1 MGDIVYV
8 SGPDKNLHVDPQVLM
23 RLKRQVMKVHSLLEQ
38 ANGAYKVAR
47 AEPNPGALELPR
59 MPLQPPPLFPQPPPK
74 RLPPELDA
82 ATTKALKTCI
92 SQCETNAD
100 ALQVGYNLYTN
111 AEIKAQGL
119 WKLEGLRRAN
129 PVSMA
134 KHKRNNF
141 LSEAAVRAEMH
152 KYGLDNPQ
160 TLQKKLKA
168 LGIDIDLEDAKA
180 IYQIVL
186 LLVRSGYGGWL
197 ISEVPA
203 LITIYKASPSLGVF
217 LQAAMVYA
225 GAFLGPEAKLSLCGA
240 KAQLTYGLAGGNK
253 IYWRGKWVNPREL
266 SDVEAT
272 NYYLAYLAGGK
283 KNYRLTLISD
293 SLRMDMPSPA
303 MGPLSFSFKSA
314 VGAEL
319 AAAVLAGIAKTTTG
333 VGQASQVKFKPLTGK
348 YDGSVA
354 DTINY
359 CDHINSSDPQ
369 TGAFSIIKT
378 TYSDGTCSYQVI
390 LPGTQQWTAGKSN
403 PQDLLTNLQAN
414 AGASDDYSQLV
425 VAAMTKAGIKST
437 DPVCIYGHSQGGIVA
452 TNLTANAQVRARFN
466 IVATATAGSPTG
478 NSVIPS
484 GTQYLSMENADDVV
498 PSLDGK
504 APVSAPN
511 RTNVVTVHQ
520 GNDQHDQRVYAR
532 SAKQLPNEPGAQTFN
547 RAWNQDAG
555 KTVVSREQATFQ
567 IKRTPVAEPVYR
579 PSPHPTPSPSPQPA
593 PSPRQAA
600 PSQPQAHTPPQ
611 AAPSQPQATP
621 RQAASQPGP
630 QPKPSPSPGPSPSP
644 DPGPSPSPGP
654 QPKPSPS
661 PSPTTGPSPNKPTPH

>member
-38 ANGAYKVAR
+38 ANNAYKVAR
-47 AEPNPGALELPR
+47 TEPNPGVLELPR
-59 MPLQPPPLFPQPPPK
+59 MPLQPPPLFPQPSPK
-74 RLPPELDA
+74 RLSPELDA

-119 WKLEGLRRAN
+119 WKLEGLKRAN

-134 KHKRNNF
+134 KHRRNNF
-141 LSEAAVRAEMH
+141 LSEAAVRAELH

-180 IYQIVL
+180 IYQIVV

-225 GAFLGPEAKLSLCGA
+225 GAFLGPEAKLSLRGA

-272 NYYLAYLAGGK
+272 NYYLAHLAGGK

-293 SLRMDMPSPA
+293 GLRMDMPSPA
-303 MGPLSFSFKSA
+303 MGPLSFSFSSSL
-314 VGAEL
+314 GAEL
-319 AAAVLAGIAKTTTG
+319 AAAVFAGIAKTTAG
-333 VGQASQVKFKPLTGK
+333 VGQTSQVKFKPLTGK

-425 VAAMTKAGIKST
+425 IAAMTKAGIKST

-466 IVATATAGSPTG
+466 IVATATAGSPTRHRG
-478 NSVIPS
+478 IPS
-484 GTQYLSMENADDVV
+484 CATELSMENADDVV

-504 APVSAPN
+504 APVSATN

-567 IKRTPVAEPVYR
+567 IKRTPVAELAPR
-579 PSPHPTPSPSPQPA
+579 PSPQPAPSPSPQPA
-593 PSPRQAA
+593 PTPRQA
-600 PSQPQAHTPPQ
+600 PSQPQAHTPPR
-611 AAPSQPQATP
+611 ATPSQPTEP
-621 RQAASQPGP
+621 SRPGSQPS
-630 QPKPSPSPGPSPSP
+630 PSPSPG
-644 DPGPSPSPGP
+644 PGP

-661 PSPTTGPSPNKPTPH
+661 PSPTTGPSPNKPTPAPGGRGARTKDYEGTYI

>member
-47 AEPNPGALELPR
+47 AEPNPGVLELPR

-111 AEIKAQGL
+111 AEIKAQAS
-119 WKLEGLRRAN
+119 WKLEGLKRAN

-141 LSEAAVRAEMH
+141 LTDAAVRAELR
-152 KYGLDNPQ
+152 KYGLDNPK
-160 TLQKKLKA
+160 TLQKTLKE

-180 IYQIVL
+180 IYQIVV

-197 ISEVPA
+197 ISEAPN
-203 LITIYKASPSLGVF
+203 LIAIYKASPSLGVF

-225 GAFLGPEAKLSLCGA
+225 GAFLGPEAKLCLSGV

-253 IYWRGKWVNPREL
+253 IYWRGKWVEPRKL

-283 KNYRLTLISD
+283 KNYRLTLIGD
-293 SLRMDMPSPA
+293 GLHMDMPSPV
-303 MGPLSFSFKSA
+303 MGPLSFSFSSSL
-314 VGAEL
+314 GAEL
-319 AAAVLAGIAKTTTG
+319 AAGVLAGIAKTTAG

-359 CDHINSSDPQ
+359 CDHINSPDPQ
-369 TGAFSIIKT
+369 TGTFSIIKT

-567 IKRTPVAEPVYR
+567 IKRTPVAEPAYR

-593 PSPRQAA
+593 PTPRQA

-611 AAPSQPQATP
+611 ATPSQPTEP
-621 RQAASQPGP
+621 SRPGSQPSPSPSPGPGP
-630 QPKPSPSPGPSPSP
+630 QPKPSPSPR
-644 DPGPSPSPGP
+644 PGT
-654 QPKPSPS
+654 Q
-661 PSPTTGPSPNKPTPH
+661 PSPNKPTPH

>member
-38 ANGAYKVAR
+38 ANNAYKVAR
-47 AEPNPGALELPR
+47 TEPNPGALELPR

-92 SQCETNAD
+92 SQCKTNAD
-100 ALQVGYNLYTN
+100 ALQVGYNLYTD
-111 AEIKAQGL
+111 AEVKAQGL
-119 WKLEGLRRAN
+119 WKLEGLKRAN

-134 KHKRNNF
+134 KHWRNNF
-141 LSEAAVRAEMH
+141 LSEAAVRAELR

-180 IYQIVL
+180 IYQIVV
-186 LLVRSGYGGWL
+186 LLVHSGYGGWL

-253 IYWRGKWVNPREL
+253 IYWRGKWVDPREL

-333 VGQASQVKFKPLTGK
+333 VGQTSQVKFKPLTGK

-504 APVSAPN
+504 APVSATN

-567 IKRTPVAEPVYR
+567 IKRTPVAEPAPR

-593 PSPRQAA
+593 PTPRQAA
-600 PSQPQAHTPPQ
+600 PSQPQATP
-611 AAPSQPQATP
+611 PQATP
-621 RQAASQPGP
+621 RQPTEPSRLGSQPSPSPSPSPSPGPGPQLKPSPSQPGP
-630 QPKPSPSPGPSPSP
+630 QPKPSPN
-644 DPGPSPSPGP
+644 
-654 QPKPSPS
+654 

>member
-38 ANGAYKVAR
+38 ANNAYKVAR
-47 AEPNPGALELPR
+47 TEPNPGVLELPR

-119 WKLEGLRRAN
+119 WKLEGLKRAN

-134 KHKRNNF
+134 KHWRNNF

-180 IYQIVL
+180 IYQIVV

-225 GAFLGPEAKLSLCGA
+225 GAFLGPEAKLCLSGA

-253 IYWRGKWVNPREL
+253 IYWRGKWVDPREL

-333 VGQASQVKFKPLTGK
+333 VGQTSQVKFKPLTSK

-369 TGAFSIIKT
+369 AGAFSIIKT

-567 IKRTPVAEPVYR
+567 IKRTPVAEPAYR

-593 PSPRQAA
+593 PTPHQV

>member
-38 ANGAYKVAR
+38 ANNAYKVAR
-47 AEPNPGALELPR
+47 TEPNPGVLELPR

-74 RLPPELDA
+74 RLSSELDA

-100 ALQVGYNLYTN
+100 ALQVGYNLYTD
-111 AEIKAQGL
+111 AEIKAQAS
-119 WKLEGLRRAN
+119 WKLEGLKRAN

-134 KHKRNNF
+134 KHRRNNF
-141 LSEAAVRAEMH
+141 LSEAAVRAELH

-186 LLVRSGYGGWL
+186 LLVRSGYGDWL

-203 LITIYKASPSLGVF
+203 LITIYKASPSLGAF

-225 GAFLGPEAKLSLCGA
+225 GAFLGPEAKLCLSGV

-253 IYWRGKWVNPREL
+253 IYWRGKWVDPREL

-293 SLRMDMPSPA
+293 GLRMDMPSPA
-303 MGPLSFSFKSA
+303 MGPLSFSFSSSL
-314 VGAEL
+314 GAEL
-319 AAAVLAGIAKTTTG
+319 TAAVLAGIAKTTTG
-333 VGQASQVKFKPLTGK
+333 VGQTSQVKFKPLTSK

-390 LPGTQQWTAGKSN
+390 LPGTQQWTAGSSN

-425 VAAMTKAGIKST
+425 IAAMTKAGIKST

-532 SAKQLPNEPGAQTFN
+532 SAKQLPNEPGTQTFN

-555 KTVVSREQATFQ
+555 KTVVSRQQATFQ
-567 IKRTPVAEPVYR
+567 IKRTPVAEPA
-579 PSPHPTPSPSPQPA
+579 PSPSPQPA
-593 PSPRQAA
+593 PTPRQAASQPQAHTPPQATPTPRQAA
-600 PSQPQAHTPPQ
+600 PSQPQATPP
-611 AAPSQPQATP
+611 
-621 RQAASQPGP
+621 QAASQPGP

-644 DPGPSPSPGP
+644 
-654 QPKPSPS
+654 QLKPSPS
-661 PSPTTGPSPNKPTPH
+661 PSPGPSPQPSPGPSPNKPTPH

>member
-38 ANGAYKVAR
+38 ANNAYKVAR
-47 AEPNPGALELPR
+47 TEPNPGVLELPR

-74 RLPPELDA
+74 QLPPGLDA

-111 AEIKAQGL
+111 AEIKAQAS
-119 WKLEGLRRAN
+119 WKLEGLKRAN

-134 KHKRNNF
+134 KHRRNNF
-141 LSEAAVRAEMH
+141 LSEAAVRAKLH

-253 IYWRGKWVNPREL
+253 IYWRGKWVDPREL

-333 VGQASQVKFKPLTGK
+333 VGQTSQVKFKPLTGK

-425 VAAMTKAGIKST
+425 IAAMTKAGIKST

-567 IKRTPVAEPVYR
+567 IKRTPVAEPA
-579 PSPHPTPSPSPQPA
+579 PSPSPQPA
-593 PSPRQAA
+593 PTPRQAASQPQAHTPPQATPTPRQAA
-600 PSQPQAHTPPQ
+600 PSQPQATPP
-611 AAPSQPQATP
+611 
-621 RQAASQPGP
+621 QAASQPGP
-630 QPKPSPSPGPSPSP
+630 HPKPSPSPGPSPSP
-644 DPGPSPSPGP
+644 DPGPQPSP
-654 QPKPSPS
+654 
-661 PSPTTGPSPNKPTPH
+661 GPSPNKPTPH

>member
-119 WKLEGLRRAN
+119 WKLEGLKRAN
-129 PVSMA
+129 PISMA
-134 KHKRNNF
+134 KHRRNNF

-180 IYQIVL
+180 IYQIVV

-203 LITIYKASPSLGVF
+203 LITIYKASPSLGAF

-253 IYWRGKWVNPREL
+253 IYWRGKWVDPREL

-303 MGPLSFSFKSA
+303 MGPLSFSFSSSL
-314 VGAEL
+314 GAEL
-319 AAAVLAGIAKTTTG
+319 AAAVFAGIAKTTAG
-333 VGQASQVKFKPLTGK
+333 VGQASQVKFKPLTSK

-369 TGAFSIIKT
+369 AGAFSIIKT

-504 APVSAPN
+504 APVSATN

-593 PSPRQAA
+593 PTPRQAA
-600 PSQPQAHTPPQ
+600 SQPQAHTPPQ
-611 AAPSQPQATP
+611 ATPSQPTEP
-621 RQAASQPGP
+621 SRPGSQPSPSPSPGPGP
-630 QPKPSPSPGPSPSP
+630 QPKPSPSPR
-644 DPGPSPSPGP
+644 PGT
-654 QPKPSPS
+654 Q
-661 PSPTTGPSPNKPTPH
+661 PSPNKPTPH

>member
-38 ANGAYKVAR
+38 ANNAYKVAR
-47 AEPNPGALELPR
+47 TEPNPGVLELPR

-74 RLPPELDA
+74 RLSSELDA

-100 ALQVGYNLYTN
+100 ALQVGYNLYTD
-111 AEIKAQGL
+111 AEIKAQAS
-119 WKLEGLRRAN
+119 WKLEGLKRAN

-134 KHKRNNF
+134 KHRRNNF
-141 LSEAAVRAEMH
+141 LSEAAVRAELR

-180 IYQIVL
+180 IYQIVV

-225 GAFLGPEAKLSLCGA
+225 GAFLGPEAKLCLSGV

-253 IYWRGKWVNPREL
+253 IYWRGKWVDPREL

-293 SLRMDMPSPA
+293 GLRMDMPSPA
-303 MGPLSFSFKSA
+303 MGPLSFSFSSSL
-314 VGAEL
+314 GAEL
-319 AAAVLAGIAKTTTG
+319 TAAVLAGIAKTTTG
-333 VGQASQVKFKPLTGK
+333 VGQTSQVKFKPLTSK

-390 LPGTQQWTAGKSN
+390 LPGTQQWTAGSSN

-425 VAAMTKAGIKST
+425 IAAMTKAGIKST

-567 IKRTPVAEPVYR
+567 IKRTPVAEPAYK

-593 PSPRQAA
+593 PTPRQA

-611 AAPSQPQATP
+611 AASQPQAHTPPQATP
-621 RQAASQPGP
+621 RQPTEPSRPGSQ
-630 QPKPSPSPGPSPSP
+630 PSPSPGPSPSP
-644 DPGPSPSPGP
+644 DPGPQPRPGP
-654 QPKPSPS
+654 N
-661 PSPTTGPSPNKPTPH
+661 PNKPTPH

>member
-1 MGDIVYV
+1 M
-8 SGPDKNLHVDPQVLM
+8 
-23 RLKRQVMKVHSLLEQ
+23 
-38 ANGAYKVAR
+38 
-47 AEPNPGALELPR
+47 
-59 MPLQPPPLFPQPPPK
+59 
-74 RLPPELDA
+74 
-82 ATTKALKTCI
+82 
-92 SQCETNAD
+92 
-100 ALQVGYNLYTN
+100 
-111 AEIKAQGL
+111 
-119 WKLEGLRRAN
+119 
-129 PVSMA
+129 
-134 KHKRNNF
+134 
-141 LSEAAVRAEMH
+141 
-152 KYGLDNPQ
+152 
-160 TLQKKLKA
+160 
-168 LGIDIDLEDAKA
+168 
-180 IYQIVL
+180 
-186 LLVRSGYGGWL
+186 
-197 ISEVPA
+197 
-203 LITIYKASPSLGVF
+203 
-217 LQAAMVYA
+217 
-225 GAFLGPEAKLSLCGA
+225 
-240 KAQLTYGLAGGNK
+240 
-253 IYWRGKWVNPREL
+253 
-266 SDVEAT
+266 
-272 NYYLAYLAGGK
+272 AYLAGGK

-293 SLRMDMPSPA
+293 GLRMDMPSPA
-303 MGPLSFSFKSA
+303 MGPLSFSFSSSL
-314 VGAEL
+314 GAEL
-319 AAAVLAGIAKTTTG
+319 AAAVFAGIAKTTAG
-333 VGQASQVKFKPLTGK
+333 VGQASQVKFKPLVSK

-369 TGAFSIIKT
+369 AGAFSIIKT

-504 APVSAPN
+504 APVSATN

-567 IKRTPVAEPVYR
+567 IKRTPVAELAPR
-579 PSPHPTPSPSPQPA
+579 PSPQPA
-593 PSPRQAA
+593 PTPRQAA
-600 PSQPQAHTPPQ
+600 PSQPQATPP
-611 AAPSQPQATP
+611 
-621 RQAASQPGP
+621 QAASQPGP

-644 DPGPSPSPGP
+644 DPGPQPSP
-654 QPKPSPS
+654 
-661 PSPTTGPSPNKPTPH
+661 GPSPNKPTPH

>member
-38 ANGAYKVAR
+38 ANNAYKVAR
-47 AEPNPGALELPR
+47 TEPNPGVLELPR

-74 RLPPELDA
+74 RLSPELDA

-111 AEIKAQGL
+111 AEIKAQAS
-119 WKLEGLRRAN
+119 WKLEGLKRAN

-134 KHKRNNF
+134 KHRRNNF
-141 LSEAAVRAEMH
+141 LSEAAVRAKLH

-253 IYWRGKWVNPREL
+253 IYWRGKWVDPREL

-303 MGPLSFSFKSA
+303 MGPLSFSFSSSL
-314 VGAEL
+314 GAEL
-319 AAAVLAGIAKTTTG
+319 AAAVFAGIAKTTAG
-333 VGQASQVKFKPLTGK
+333 VGQASQVKFKPLTSK

-504 APVSAPN
+504 APVSATN

-593 PSPRQAA
+593 PTPRQAA
-600 PSQPQAHTPPQ
+600 SQPQAHTPPQ
-611 AAPSQPQATP
+611 ATPSQPTEP
-621 RQAASQPGP
+621 SRPGSQPSPSPSPGPGP
-630 QPKPSPSPGPSPSP
+630 QPKPSPSPR
-644 DPGPSPSPGP
+644 PGT
-654 QPKPSPS
+654 Q
-661 PSPTTGPSPNKPTPH
+661 PSPNKPTPH

>member
-38 ANGAYKVAR
+38 ANNAYKVAR
-47 AEPNPGALELPR
+47 TEPNPGVLELPR

-74 RLPPELDA
+74 RLSPELDA

-111 AEIKAQGL
+111 AEIKAQAS
-119 WKLEGLRRAN
+119 WKLEGLKRAN

-134 KHKRNNF
+134 KHRRNNF
-141 LSEAAVRAEMH
+141 LSEAAVRAKLH

-186 LLVRSGYGGWL
+186 LLVRSGYGDWL

-203 LITIYKASPSLGVF
+203 LITIYKASPSLGAF

-225 GAFLGPEAKLSLCGA
+225 GAFLGPEAKLCLSGV

-253 IYWRGKWVNPREL
+253 IYWRGKWVDPREL

-293 SLRMDMPSPA
+293 GLRMDMPSPA
-303 MGPLSFSFKSA
+303 MGPLSFSFSSSL
-314 VGAEL
+314 GAEL
-319 AAAVLAGIAKTTTG
+319 AAAVFAGIAKTTAG
-333 VGQASQVKFKPLTGK
+333 VGQASQVKFKPLTSK

-425 VAAMTKAGIKST
+425 IAAMTKAGIKST

-504 APVSAPN
+504 APVSATN

-567 IKRTPVAEPVYR
+567 IKRTPVAELAPR
-579 PSPHPTPSPSPQPA
+579 PSPQPA
-593 PSPRQAA
+593 PTPRQAA
-600 PSQPQAHTPPQ
+600 PSP
-611 AAPSQPQATP
+611 PQATP
-621 RQAASQPGP
+621 PQAASQPGP

-644 DPGPSPSPGP
+644 DPGP
-654 QPKPSPS
+654 QLKPSPS
-661 PSPTTGPSPNKPTPH
+661 PSPDPGPQPSPGPSPNKPTPH

>member
-38 ANGAYKVAR
+38 ANNAYKVAR
-47 AEPNPGALELPR
+47 TEPNPGVLELPR
-59 MPLQPPPLFPQPPPK
+59 MPLQPSPLFPQPPPK

-119 WKLEGLRRAN
+119 WKLEGLKRAN

-134 KHKRNNF
+134 KHRRNNF
-141 LSEAAVRAEMH
+141 LSEAGVRAELH

-180 IYQIVL
+180 IYQIVV

-225 GAFLGPEAKLSLCGA
+225 GAFLGPEAKLSLCRA

-253 IYWRGKWVNPREL
+253 IYWRGKWVDPREL

-283 KNYRLTLISD
+283 KNYRLILISD
-293 SLRMDMPSPA
+293 GLRMDMPSPA

-333 VGQASQVKFKPLTGK
+333 VGQASQVKFKPLTSK

-369 TGAFSIIKT
+369 TGTFSIIKT

-390 LPGTQQWTAGKSN
+390 LPGTQQWTAGSSN

-567 IKRTPVAEPVYR
+567 IKRTPVAEPA
-579 PSPHPTPSPSPQPA
+579 PSPSPQPA
-593 PSPRQAA
+593 PTPRQAASQPQAHTPPQATPTPRQAA
-600 PSQPQAHTPPQ
+600 PSQPQATPP
-611 AAPSQPQATP
+611 
-621 RQAASQPGP
+621 QAASQPGP
-630 QPKPSPSPGPSPSP
+630 HPKPSPSPGPSPSP
-644 DPGPSPSPGP
+644 DPGPQPSP
-654 QPKPSPS
+654 
-661 PSPTTGPSPNKPTPH
+661 GPSPNKPTPH

>member
-38 ANGAYKVAR
+38 ANNAYKVAR
-47 AEPNPGALELPR
+47 TEPNPGVLELPR

-74 RLPPELDA
+74 RLSSELDA

-111 AEIKAQGL
+111 AEIKAQAS
-119 WKLEGLRRAN
+119 WKLEGLKRAN

-134 KHKRNNF
+134 KHRRNNF
-141 LSEAAVRAEMH
+141 LSEAAVRAELH

-160 TLQKKLKA
+160 ALQKKLKA

-180 IYQIVL
+180 IYQIVV

-225 GAFLGPEAKLSLCGA
+225 GAFLGPEAKLCLSGA

-253 IYWRGKWVNPREL
+253 IYWRGKWVDPREL

-293 SLRMDMPSPA
+293 GLRMDMPSPA
-303 MGPLSFSFKSA
+303 MGPLSFSFSSSL
-314 VGAEL
+314 GAEL
-319 AAAVLAGIAKTTTG
+319 AAAVFAGIAKTTAG
-333 VGQASQVKFKPLTGK
+333 VGQASQVKFKPLVSK

-369 TGAFSIIKT
+369 AGAFSIIKT

-547 RAWNQDAG
+547 RAWNQGAG

-567 IKRTPVAEPVYR
+567 IKRTPVAEPAPR
-579 PSPHPTPSPSPQPA
+579 PSPQPA
-593 PSPRQAA
+593 PTPRQAA
-600 PSQPQAHTPPQ
+600 PTPRQ
-611 AAPSQPQATP
+611 APSQPQPTPPQATP
-621 RQAASQPGP
+621 SQPTEPSRPGSQPSPSPGPNPSPGPGPQLKPSPSQPGP
-630 QPKPSPSPGPSPSP
+630 QPKPSPN
-644 DPGPSPSPGP
+644 
-654 QPKPSPS
+654 

>member
-38 ANGAYKVAR
+38 ANNAYKVAR
-47 AEPNPGALELPR
+47 TEPNPGVLELPR

-74 RLPPELDA
+74 RLSSELDA

-134 KHKRNNF
+134 KHWRNNF
-141 LSEAAVRAEMH
+141 LSEAAVRAELR
-152 KYGLDNPQ
+152 KYGLDNPK

-180 IYQIVL
+180 IYQIVV

-253 IYWRGKWVNPREL
+253 IYWRGKWVGPREL

-293 SLRMDMPSPA
+293 GLRMDMPSPV

-319 AAAVLAGIAKTTTG
+319 AAAVLAGIAKTTAG
-333 VGQASQVKFKPLTGK
+333 VGQTSQVKFKPLTSK

-414 AGASDDYSQLV
+414 AGAGDDYSQLV

-504 APVSAPN
+504 APVSATN

-567 IKRTPVAEPVYR
+567 IKRTPVAEPA
-579 PSPHPTPSPSPQPA
+579 PSPSPQPA
-593 PSPRQAA
+593 PTPRQAASQPQAHTPPQATPTPRQAA
-600 PSQPQAHTPPQ
+600 PSQPQATPP
-611 AAPSQPQATP
+611 
-621 RQAASQPGP
+621 QAASQPGP

-644 DPGPSPSPGP
+644 DPDPQPSP
-654 QPKPSPS
+654 
-661 PSPTTGPSPNKPTPH
+661 GPSPNKPTPH

>member
-23 RLKRQVMKVHSLLEQ
+23 KLKRQVMKVRSLLEQ
-38 ANGAYKVAR
+38 ANNAYKVAR
-47 AEPNPGALELPR
+47 TEPNPGVLELPR
-59 MPLQPPPLFPQPPPK
+59 MPLQPSPLFPQPPPK

-119 WKLEGLRRAN
+119 WKLEGLKRAN

-134 KHKRNNF
+134 KHRRNNF
-141 LSEAAVRAEMH
+141 LTETAVRAELR
-152 KYGLDNPQ
+152 KYGLDNPK
-160 TLQKKLKA
+160 TLQKKLKE
-168 LGIDIDLEDAKA
+168 LGVNIDLEDAKA
-180 IYQIVL
+180 IYQIVV

-203 LITIYKASPSLGVF
+203 LITIYKASPSLGAF

-225 GAFLGPEAKLSLCGA
+225 GAFLGPEAKLCLSGV

-253 IYWRGKWVNPREL
+253 IYWRGKWVDPREL

-293 SLRMDMPSPA
+293 GLRMDMPSPA

-333 VGQASQVKFKPLTGK
+333 VGQASQVKFKPLTSK

-369 TGAFSIIKT
+369 AGAFSIIKT

-484 GTQYLSMENADDVV
+484 GTQYLSMENADDIV

-567 IKRTPVAEPVYR
+567 IKRTPVAEPAYR

-593 PSPRQAA
+593 PTPRQA

-611 AAPSQPQATP
+611 AASQPQAHTPPQATP
-621 RQAASQPGP
+621 RQPTEPSRPGSQ
-630 QPKPSPSPGPSPSP
+630 PSPSPGPSPSP
-644 DPGPSPSPGP
+644 DPGPQPRPGP
-654 QPKPSPS
+654 N
-661 PSPTTGPSPNKPTPH
+661 PNKPTPH

>member
-47 AEPNPGALELPR
+47 TEPNPGVLELPR

-111 AEIKAQGL
+111 AEVKAQAS
-119 WKLEGLRRAN
+119 WKLEGLKRAN
-129 PVSMA
+129 PVSIA

-141 LSEAAVRAEMH
+141 LTETAVRAELH
-152 KYGLDNPQ
+152 KYGLDNPK
-160 TLQKKLKA
+160 TLQKTLKE
-168 LGIDIDLEDAKA
+168 LGVNIDLEDAKA

-197 ISEVPA
+197 ISEAPT

-253 IYWRGKWVNPREL
+253 IYWRGKWVEPRKL

-283 KNYRLTLISD
+283 KNYRLTLIGD
-293 SLRMDMPSPA
+293 GLHMDMPSPV
-303 MGPLSFSFKSA
+303 MGPLSFSFSSSL
-314 VGAEL
+314 GAEL
-319 AAAVLAGIAKTTTG
+319 AAGVLAGIARTTAG

-359 CDHINSSDPQ
+359 CDHINSPDPQ
-369 TGAFSIIKT
+369 AGTFSIIKT

-390 LPGTQQWTAGKSN
+390 LPGTQQWTAGSSN

-414 AGASDDYSQLV
+414 AGAGDDYSQLV

-452 TNLTANAQVRARFN
+452 TNITANAQVRARFN

-504 APVSAPN
+504 APTSAPN

-567 IKRTPVAEPVYR
+567 IKRTPVAEPAYR

-593 PSPRQAA
+593 PTPRQ
-600 PSQPQAHTPPQ
+600 
-611 AAPSQPQATP
+611 APSQPQATP
-621 RQAASQPGP
+621 PQAASSQPTEPSRPGS
-630 QPKPSPSPGPSPSP
+630 QPSPSPR
-644 DPGPSPSPGP
+644 PGT
-654 QPKPSPS
+654 Q
-661 PSPTTGPSPNKPTPH
+661 PSPNKPTPH

>member
-1 MGDIVYV
+1 
-8 SGPDKNLHVDPQVLM
+8 
-23 RLKRQVMKVHSLLEQ
+23 
-38 ANGAYKVAR
+38 
-47 AEPNPGALELPR
+47 
-59 MPLQPPPLFPQPPPK
+59 
-74 RLPPELDA
+74 
-82 ATTKALKTCI
+82 
-92 SQCETNAD
+92 
-100 ALQVGYNLYTN
+100 
-111 AEIKAQGL
+111 
-119 WKLEGLRRAN
+119 
-129 PVSMA
+129 
-134 KHKRNNF
+134 
-141 LSEAAVRAEMH
+141 
-152 KYGLDNPQ
+152 
-160 TLQKKLKA
+160 
-168 LGIDIDLEDAKA
+168 
-180 IYQIVL
+180 
-186 LLVRSGYGGWL
+186 
-197 ISEVPA
+197 
-203 LITIYKASPSLGVF
+203 
-217 LQAAMVYA
+217 
-225 GAFLGPEAKLSLCGA
+225 
-240 KAQLTYGLAGGNK
+240 
-253 IYWRGKWVNPREL
+253 
-266 SDVEAT
+266 
-272 NYYLAYLAGGK
+272 
-283 KNYRLTLISD
+283 
-293 SLRMDMPSPA
+293 MDMPSPA

-390 LPGTQQWTAGKSN
+390 LPGTQQWTAGQSN

-414 AGASDDYSQLV
+414 AGAGDDYSQLV

-567 IKRTPVAEPVYR
+567 IKRTPVAEPAYR
-579 PSPHPTPSPSPQPA
+579 PSSHPTPSPSPQPA
-593 PSPRQAA
+593 PTPRQAPSQPQTTPPQATPTPRQAA
-600 PSQPQAHTPPQ
+600 PSQPQATPP
-611 AAPSQPQATP
+611 
-621 RQAASQPGP
+621 QAASQPGP

-644 DPGPSPSPGP
+644 DPGPQLKPSPSPGP
-654 QPKPSPS
+654 
-661 PSPTTGPSPNKPTPH
+661 GPGPNKPTPH

>member
-100 ALQVGYNLYTN
+100 ALQVGYNLYTD
-111 AEIKAQGL
+111 AEIKAQAS
-119 WKLEGLRRAN
+119 WKLEGLKRAN

-134 KHKRNNF
+134 KHRRNNF
-141 LSEAAVRAEMH
+141 LSEAAVRAELH

-180 IYQIVL
+180 IYQIVV

-197 ISEVPA
+197 ISEIPA

-225 GAFLGPEAKLSLCGA
+225 GAFLGPEAKLCLSGV

-253 IYWRGKWVNPREL
+253 IYWRGKWVDPREL

-293 SLRMDMPSPA
+293 GLRMDMPSPA
-303 MGPLSFSFKSA
+303 MGPLSFSFSSSL
-314 VGAEL
+314 GAEL
-319 AAAVLAGIAKTTTG
+319 AAAVFAGIAKTTAG
-333 VGQASQVKFKPLTGK
+333 VGQASQVKFKPLTSK

-504 APVSAPN
+504 APVSATN

-567 IKRTPVAEPVYR
+567 IKRTPVAEPAYR

-593 PSPRQAA
+593 PTPRQAPSQPQATPPQATPTPRQAA
-600 PSQPQAHTPPQ
+600 PSQPQATPPQ
-611 AAPSQPQATP
+611 AAP
-621 RQAASQPGP
+621 SQPGP
-630 QPKPSPSPGPSPSP
+630 QPKPSPSPSPGPGPQPS
-644 DPGPSPSPGP
+644 PGPSP
-654 QPKPSPS
+654 QPSP
-661 PSPTTGPSPNKPTPH
+661 GPSPNKPTPH

>member
-38 ANGAYKVAR
+38 ANNAYKVAR
-47 AEPNPGALELPR
+47 TEPNPGVLELPR

-111 AEIKAQGL
+111 AEIKAQAS
-119 WKLEGLRRAN
+119 WKLEGLKRAN

-134 KHKRNNF
+134 KHRRNNF
-141 LSEAAVRAEMH
+141 LSEAAVRAELH

-160 TLQKKLKA
+160 ALQKKLKA

-180 IYQIVL
+180 IYQIVV

-225 GAFLGPEAKLSLCGA
+225 GAFLGPEAKLCLSGA

-253 IYWRGKWVNPREL
+253 IYWRGKWVDPREL

-293 SLRMDMPSPA
+293 GLRMDMPSPA
-303 MGPLSFSFKSA
+303 MGPLSFSFSSSL
-314 VGAEL
+314 GAEL
-319 AAAVLAGIAKTTTG
+319 AAAVFAGIAKTTAG
-333 VGQASQVKFKPLTGK
+333 VGQASQVKFKPLVSK

-369 TGAFSIIKT
+369 AGAFSIIKT

-504 APVSAPN
+504 APVSATN

-567 IKRTPVAEPVYR
+567 IKRTPVAELAPR

-593 PSPRQAA
+593 PTPRQVA
-600 PSQPQAHTPPQ
+600 PSQPQAHTPP
-611 AAPSQPQATP
+611 
-621 RQAASQPGP
+621 QAASQPGP
-630 QPKPSPSPGPSPSP
+630 QPKPSPSPSP
-644 DPGPSPSPGP
+644 GPGP
-654 QPKPSPS
+654 QPSP
-661 PSPTTGPSPNKPTPH
+661 GPSPNKPTPH

>member
-38 ANGAYKVAR
+38 ANNAYKVAR
-47 AEPNPGALELPR
+47 TEPNPGVLELPR

-74 RLPPELDA
+74 RLSSELDA

-119 WKLEGLRRAN
+119 WKLEGLKRAN

-134 KHKRNNF
+134 KHRRNNF
-141 LSEAAVRAEMH
+141 LSEAAVRAELH

-180 IYQIVL
+180 IYQIVV
-186 LLVRSGYGGWL
+186 LLVRSGYGDWL

-253 IYWRGKWVNPREL
+253 IYWRGKWVEPRKL

-293 SLRMDMPSPA
+293 GLRMDMPSPA

-333 VGQASQVKFKPLTGK
+333 VGQASQVKFKPLTSK

-369 TGAFSIIKT
+369 AGAFSIIKT

-567 IKRTPVAEPVYR
+567 IKRTPVAEPAPR
-579 PSPHPTPSPSPQPA
+579 PSPQPA
-593 PSPRQAA
+593 PTPRQAASQPQAHTPPQATPTPRQAA
-600 PSQPQAHTPPQ
+600 PSQPQATPP
-611 AAPSQPQATP
+611 
-621 RQAASQPGP
+621 QAASQPGP
-630 QPKPSPSPGPSPSP
+630 HPKPSPSPGPSPSP
-644 DPGPSPSPGP
+644 DPGPQPSP
-654 QPKPSPS
+654 
-661 PSPTTGPSPNKPTPH
+661 GPSPNKPTPH

>member
-8 SGPDKNLHVDPQVLM
+8 SGPDKNLHVDPQVLA

-59 MPLQPPPLFPQPPPK
+59 MPLQPPPIFPQPPPK

-100 ALQVGYNLYTN
+100 ALQVGYNLYTD
-111 AEIKAQGL
+111 AEIKAQAS
-119 WKLEGLRRAN
+119 WKLEGLKRAN
-129 PVSMA
+129 PVSIA

-141 LSEAAVRAEMH
+141 LTETAVRIELR
-152 KYGLDNPQ
+152 KYGLDTPEN
-160 TLQKKLKA
+160 LQKTLKE

-180 IYQIVL
+180 IYQIVV

-253 IYWRGKWVNPREL
+253 IYWRGKWVDPREL

-333 VGQASQVKFKPLTGK
+333 VGQTSQVKFKPLTGK

-425 VAAMTKAGIKST
+425 IAAMTKAGIKST

-547 RAWNQDAG
+547 RAWNQNAG

-567 IKRTPVAEPVYR
+567 IKRTPVAEPAPR
-579 PSPHPTPSPSPQPA
+579 PSPQPA
-593 PSPRQAA
+593 PTPRQAPSQPQATPPQATPTPRQAA
-600 PSQPQAHTPPQ
+600 PSQPQATPPQ
-611 AAPSQPQATP
+611 AAP
-621 RQAASQPGP
+621 SQPGP
-630 QPKPSPSPGPSPSP
+630 QPKPSPSPSPGPGPQPS
-644 DPGPSPSPGP
+644 PGPSP
-654 QPKPSPS
+654 QPSP
-661 PSPTTGPSPNKPTPH
+661 GPSPNKPTPH

>member
-38 ANGAYKVAR
+38 ANNAYKVAR
-47 AEPNPGALELPR
+47 TEPNPGVLELPR

-74 RLPPELDA
+74 RLSPELDA

-111 AEIKAQGL
+111 AEIKAQAS
-119 WKLEGLRRAN
+119 WKLEGLKRAN

-134 KHKRNNF
+134 KHRRNNF
-141 LSEAAVRAEMH
+141 LSEAAVRAKLH

-253 IYWRGKWVNPREL
+253 IYWRGKWVDPREL

-333 VGQASQVKFKPLTGK
+333 VGQTSQVKFKPLTGK

-425 VAAMTKAGIKST
+425 IAAMTKAGIKST

-567 IKRTPVAEPVYR
+567 IKRTPVAEPA
-579 PSPHPTPSPSPQPA
+579 PSPSPQPA
-593 PSPRQAA
+593 PTPRQAASQPQAHTPPQATPTPRQAA
-600 PSQPQAHTPPQ
+600 PSQPQATPP
-611 AAPSQPQATP
+611 
-621 RQAASQPGP
+621 QAASQPGP
-630 QPKPSPSPGPSPSP
+630 HPKPSPSPGPSPSP
-644 DPGPSPSPGP
+644 DPGPQPSP
-654 QPKPSPS
+654 
-661 PSPTTGPSPNKPTPH
+661 GPSPNKPTPH

>member
-8 SGPDKNLHVDPQVLM
+8 SGPDKNLHVDPQVLA

-47 AEPNPGALELPR
+47 AEPNPGVLELPR
-59 MPLQPPPLFPQPPPK
+59 MPLQPPPIFPQPPPK

-100 ALQVGYNLYTN
+100 ALQVGYNLYTD
-111 AEIKAQGL
+111 AEIKAQAS
-119 WKLEGLRRAN
+119 WKLEGLKRAN
-129 PVSMA
+129 PVSIA

-141 LSEAAVRAEMH
+141 LTETAVRAELH
-152 KYGLDNPQ
+152 KYGLDNPK
-160 TLQKKLKA
+160 TLQKTLKE
-168 LGIDIDLEDAKA
+168 LGVNIDLEDAKA

-197 ISEVPA
+197 ISEAPT

-225 GAFLGPEAKLSLCGA
+225 GAFLGPEAKLCLSGV

-253 IYWRGKWVNPREL
+253 IYWRGKWVEPRKL

-293 SLRMDMPSPA
+293 GLRMDMPSPA
-303 MGPLSFSFKSA
+303 MGPLSFSFSSSL
-314 VGAEL
+314 GAEL
-319 AAAVLAGIAKTTTG
+319 AAGVLAGIAKTTAG

-359 CDHINSSDPQ
+359 CDHINSPDPQ
-369 TGAFSIIKT
+369 TGTFSIIKT

-390 LPGTQQWTAGKSN
+390 LPGTQQWTAGSSN

-414 AGASDDYSQLV
+414 AGAGDDYSQLV

-567 IKRTPVAEPVYR
+567 IKRTPVAEPAYR

-593 PSPRQAA
+593 PTPRQA

-611 AAPSQPQATP
+611 ATPSQPTEPSRPGSQP
-621 RQAASQPGP
+621 SPSQPGL
-630 QPKPSPSPGPSPSP
+630 QPKPSPSPGP
-644 DPGPSPSPGP
+644 GPGP

-661 PSPTTGPSPNKPTPH
+661 PSPSTGSSPNKPTPH

>member
-47 AEPNPGALELPR
+47 TEPNPGALELPR

-129 PVSMA
+129 PISMA

-253 IYWRGKWVNPREL
+253 IYWRGKWVEPRKL

-293 SLRMDMPSPA
+293 GLRMDMPSPV

-333 VGQASQVKFKPLTGK
+333 VGQTSQVKFKPLTSK

-369 TGAFSIIKT
+369 AGAFSIIKT

-425 VAAMTKAGIKST
+425 IAAMTKAGIKST

-504 APVSAPN
+504 APVSATN

-567 IKRTPVAEPVYR
+567 IKRTPVAEPAPR

-593 PSPRQAA
+593 PTPRQAA
-600 PSQPQAHTPPQ
+600 PSQPQATP
-611 AAPSQPQATP
+611 PQATP
-621 RQAASQPGP
+621 RQPTEPSRLGSQPSPSPGPGP
-630 QPKPSPSPGPSPSP
+630 QPKPSPN
-644 DPGPSPSPGP
+644 
-654 QPKPSPS
+654 

>member
-38 ANGAYKVAR
+38 ANNAYKVAR
-47 AEPNPGALELPR
+47 TEPNPGVLELPR

-74 RLPPELDA
+74 RLSPGLDA

-111 AEIKAQGL
+111 AEIKAQAS
-119 WKLEGLRRAN
+119 WKLEGLKRAN

-134 KHKRNNF
+134 KHRRNNF
-141 LSEAAVRAEMH
+141 LSEAAVRAKLH

-253 IYWRGKWVNPREL
+253 IYWRGKWVDPREL

-333 VGQASQVKFKPLTGK
+333 VGQTSQVKFKPLTGK

-425 VAAMTKAGIKST
+425 IAAMTKAGIKST

-567 IKRTPVAEPVYR
+567 IKRTPVAEPA
-579 PSPHPTPSPSPQPA
+579 PSPSPQPA
-593 PSPRQAA
+593 PTPRQAASQPQAHTPPQATPTPRQAA
-600 PSQPQAHTPPQ
+600 PSQPQATPP
-611 AAPSQPQATP
+611 
-621 RQAASQPGP
+621 QAASQPGP
-630 QPKPSPSPGPSPSP
+630 HPKPSPSPGPSPSP
-644 DPGPSPSPGP
+644 DPGPQPSP
-654 QPKPSPS
+654 
-661 PSPTTGPSPNKPTPH
+661 GPSPNKPTPH

>member
-38 ANGAYKVAR
+38 ANNAYKVAR
-47 AEPNPGALELPR
+47 TEPNPGALELPR
-59 MPLQPPPLFPQPPPK
+59 MPLQPPPLFPHPPPK

-111 AEIKAQGL
+111 AEIKAQAS
-119 WKLEGLRRAN
+119 WKLEGLKRAN

-134 KHKRNNF
+134 KHWRNNF
-141 LSEAAVRAEMH
+141 LSEAAVRAELH

-180 IYQIVL
+180 IYQIVV

-197 ISEVPA
+197 ISEIPA

-225 GAFLGPEAKLSLCGA
+225 GAFLGPEAKLCLSGV

-253 IYWRGKWVNPREL
+253 IYWRGKWVEPREL

-333 VGQASQVKFKPLTGK
+333 VGQTSQVKFKPLTGK

-425 VAAMTKAGIKST
+425 IAAMTKAGIKST

-567 IKRTPVAEPVYR
+567 IKRTPVAEPA
-579 PSPHPTPSPSPQPA
+579 PSPSPQPA
-593 PSPRQAA
+593 PTPRQAASQPQAHTPPQATPTPRQAA
-600 PSQPQAHTPPQ
+600 PSQPQATPP
-611 AAPSQPQATP
+611 
-621 RQAASQPGP
+621 QAASQPGP
-630 QPKPSPSPGPSPSP
+630 HPKPSPSPGPSPSP
-644 DPGPSPSPGP
+644 DPGPQPSP
-654 QPKPSPS
+654 
-661 PSPTTGPSPNKPTPH
+661 GPSPNKPTPH

>member
-47 AEPNPGALELPR
+47 AEPNPGVLELPR

-92 SQCETNAD
+92 GQCETNAD
-100 ALQVGYNLYTN
+100 ALQVGYNLYTD
-111 AEIKAQGL
+111 AEIKAQAS
-119 WKLEGLRRAN
+119 WKLEGFKRAN
-129 PVSMA
+129 PVSIA

-141 LSEAAVRAEMH
+141 LTETAVRAELH
-152 KYGLDNPQ
+152 KYGLDNPK
-160 TLQKKLKA
+160 TLQKTLKE
-168 LGIDIDLEDAKA
+168 LGVNIDLEDAKA

-197 ISEVPA
+197 ISEAPT

-225 GAFLGPEAKLSLCGA
+225 GAFLGPEAKLCLSGV

-253 IYWRGKWVNPREL
+253 IYWRGKWVEPRKL

-283 KNYRLTLISD
+283 KNYRLTLIGD
-293 SLRMDMPSPA
+293 GLHMDMPSPV
-303 MGPLSFSFKSA
+303 MGPLSFSFSSSL
-314 VGAEL
+314 GAEL
-319 AAAVLAGIAKTTTG
+319 AAGVLAGIAKTTTG
-333 VGQASQVKFKPLTGK
+333 VGQVSQVKFKPLTGK

-359 CDHINSSDPQ
+359 CDHINSPDPQ
-369 TGAFSIIKT
+369 AGTFSIIKT

-390 LPGTQQWTAGKSN
+390 LPGTQQWTAGSSN

-414 AGASDDYSQLV
+414 AGAGDDYSQLV

-567 IKRTPVAEPVYR
+567 IKRTPVAEPAPR

-593 PSPRQAA
+593 PTPRQA

-611 AAPSQPQATP
+611 ATPSQPTEP
-621 RQAASQPGP
+621 SRPGSQPS
-630 QPKPSPSPGPSPSP
+630 PSPSPG
-644 DPGPSPSPGP
+644 PGP

-661 PSPTTGPSPNKPTPH
+661 PSTGLAQTSRRRTRGGVGQ

>member
-38 ANGAYKVAR
+38 ANNAYKVAR
-47 AEPNPGALELPR
+47 TDPNPGALELPR
-59 MPLQPPPLFPQPPPK
+59 MPLQPPPLFPKPPPK
-74 RLPPELDA
+74 RLSPELDA

-111 AEIKAQGL
+111 AEIKAQAS
-119 WKLEGLRRAN
+119 WKLEGLKRAN

-134 KHKRNNF
+134 KRKRNNF
-141 LSEAAVRAEMH
+141 LSEAAVRAELH

-180 IYQIVL
+180 IYQIVV

-240 KAQLTYGLAGGNK
+240 TAQLTYGLAGGNK
-253 IYWRGKWVNPREL
+253 IYWRGKWVDPKEL

-272 NYYLAYLAGGK
+272 NYYLAHLAGGK

-293 SLRMDMPSPA
+293 GLHMDMPSPV
-303 MGPLSFSFKSA
+303 MGPLSFSFSSSL
-314 VGAEL
+314 GAEL

-333 VGQASQVKFKPLTGK
+333 VGQTSQVKFKPMTGK

-369 TGAFSIIKT
+369 SGAFSIIKT

-437 DPVCIYGHSQGGIVA
+437 DPVCMYGHSQGGIVA

-504 APVSAPN
+504 APVSATN

-567 IKRTPVAEPVYR
+567 IKRTPVAEPAPR
-579 PSPHPTPSPSPQPA
+579 PSPQPA
-593 PSPRQAA
+593 PTPRQAA
-600 PSQPQAHTPPQ
+600 PSQ

-621 RQAASQPGP
+621 PQAAPSQHTEPSRPGSQP
-630 QPKPSPSPGPSPSP
+630 SPSPSP
-644 DPGPSPSPGP
+644 DP

-661 PSPTTGPSPNKPTPH
+661 PSPDPGPHPSPGPSPNKPTPH

>member
-38 ANGAYKVAR
+38 ANNAYKVAR
-47 AEPNPGALELPR
+47 TEPNPGVLELPR

-100 ALQVGYNLYTN
+100 ALQVGYNLYTD
-111 AEIKAQGL
+111 AEVKAQGL
-119 WKLEGLRRAN
+119 WKLEGLKRAN

-134 KHKRNNF
+134 KHRRNNF
-141 LSEAAVRAEMH
+141 LSEAAVRAKLH

-180 IYQIVL
+180 IYQIVV

-253 IYWRGKWVNPREL
+253 IYWRGKWVEPRKL

-293 SLRMDMPSPA
+293 GLRMDMPSPV

-333 VGQASQVKFKPLTGK
+333 VGQTSQVKFKPLTSK

-369 TGAFSIIKT
+369 AGAFSIIKT

-414 AGASDDYSQLV
+414 AGAGDDYSQLV

-547 RAWNQDAG
+547 QAWNQDAG

-567 IKRTPVAEPVYR
+567 IKRTPVAEPAPR

-593 PSPRQAA
+593 PTPRQAA
-600 PSQPQAHTPPQ
+600 PSQPQATP
-611 AAPSQPQATP
+611 PQATP
-621 RQAASQPGP
+621 RQPTEPSRLGSQP
-630 QPKPSPSPGPSPSP
+630 S
-644 DPGPSPSPGP
+644 PSPSPGP
-654 QPKPSPS
+654 QPKPSPN

>member
-38 ANGAYKVAR
+38 ANNAYKVAR
-47 AEPNPGALELPR
+47 TEPNPGVLELPR

-74 RLPPELDA
+74 RLSSELDA

-100 ALQVGYNLYTN
+100 ALQVGYNLYTD
-111 AEIKAQGL
+111 AEIKAQAS
-119 WKLEGLRRAN
+119 WKLEGLKRAN

-134 KHKRNNF
+134 KHRRNNF
-141 LSEAAVRAEMH
+141 LSEAAVRAELH

-186 LLVRSGYGGWL
+186 LLVRSGYGDWL

-203 LITIYKASPSLGVF
+203 LITIYKASPSLGAF

-225 GAFLGPEAKLSLCGA
+225 GAFLGPEAKLCLSGV

-253 IYWRGKWVNPREL
+253 IYWRGKWVDPREL

-293 SLRMDMPSPA
+293 GLRMDMPSPA

-333 VGQASQVKFKPLTGK
+333 VGQASQVKFKPLTSK

-369 TGAFSIIKT
+369 AGAFSIIKT

-567 IKRTPVAEPVYR
+567 IKRTPVAEPA
-579 PSPHPTPSPSPQPA
+579 PSPSPQPA
-593 PSPRQAA
+593 PTPRQAASQPQAHTPPQATPTPRQAA
-600 PSQPQAHTPPQ
+600 PSQPQATPP
-611 AAPSQPQATP
+611 
-621 RQAASQPGP
+621 QAASQPGP
-630 QPKPSPSPGPSPSP
+630 HPKPSPSPGPSPSP
-644 DPGPSPSPGP
+644 DPGPQPSP
-654 QPKPSPS
+654 
-661 PSPTTGPSPNKPTPH
+661 GPSPNKPTPH

>member
-38 ANGAYKVAR
+38 ANSAYKVAR
-47 AEPNPGALELPR
+47 TEPNPGLLELPR

-74 RLPPELDA
+74 QLPPGLDA

-92 SQCETNAD
+92 GQCETNAD

-111 AEIKAQGL
+111 AEIKAQAS
-119 WKLEGLRRAN
+119 WKLEGLKRAN

-134 KHKRNNF
+134 KRKRNNF
-141 LSEAAVRAEMH
+141 LTETAVRAELR
-152 KYGLDNPQ
+152 KYGLDNPK
-160 TLQKKLKA
+160 TLQKKLKE
-168 LGIDIDLEDAKA
+168 LGVNIDLEDAKA
-180 IYQIVL
+180 IYQIVV

-203 LITIYKASPSLGVF
+203 LITIYKASPSLGAF

-225 GAFLGPEAKLSLCGA
+225 GAFLGPEAKLCLSGV

-253 IYWRGKWVNPREL
+253 IYWRGKWVDPREL

-293 SLRMDMPSPA
+293 GLRMDMPSPA

-333 VGQASQVKFKPLTGK
+333 VGQASQVKFKPLTSK

-369 TGAFSIIKT
+369 AGAFSIIKT

-425 VAAMTKAGIKST
+425 IAAMTKAGIKST

-504 APVSAPN
+504 APVSATN

-567 IKRTPVAEPVYR
+567 IKRTPVAEPAYR

-593 PSPRQAA
+593 PTPRQAPSQPQATPPQATPTPRQAA
-600 PSQPQAHTPPQ
+600 PSQPQATPPQ
-611 AAPSQPQATP
+611 AAP
-621 RQAASQPGP
+621 SQPGP
-630 QPKPSPSPGPSPSP
+630 QPKPSPSPSPGPGPQPS
-644 DPGPSPSPGP
+644 PGPSP
-654 QPKPSPS
+654 QPSP
-661 PSPTTGPSPNKPTPH
+661 GPSPNKPTPH

>member
-38 ANGAYKVAR
+38 ANNAYKVAR
-47 AEPNPGALELPR
+47 TEPNPGVLELPR

-111 AEIKAQGL
+111 AEIKAQAS
-119 WKLEGLRRAN
+119 WKLEGLKRAN

-134 KHKRNNF
+134 KHRRNNF
-141 LSEAAVRAEMH
+141 LSEAAVRAELH

-160 TLQKKLKA
+160 ALQKKLKA

-180 IYQIVL
+180 IYQIVV

-225 GAFLGPEAKLSLCGA
+225 GAFLGPEAKLCLSGA

-253 IYWRGKWVNPREL
+253 IYWRGKWVDPREL

-293 SLRMDMPSPA
+293 GLRMDMPSPA
-303 MGPLSFSFKSA
+303 MGPLSFSFSSSL
-314 VGAEL
+314 GAEL
-319 AAAVLAGIAKTTTG
+319 AAAVFAGIAKTTAG
-333 VGQASQVKFKPLTGK
+333 VGQASQVKFKPLVSK

-369 TGAFSIIKT
+369 AGAFSIIKT

-504 APVSAPN
+504 APVSATN

-567 IKRTPVAEPVYR
+567 IKRTPVAEPAYK
-579 PSPHPTPSPSPQPA
+579 PSPRPTPSPSPQPA
-593 PSPRQAA
+593 PTPRQAA
-600 PSQPQAHTPPQ
+600 SQPQAHTPPQ

>member
-38 ANGAYKVAR
+38 ANNAYKVAR
-47 AEPNPGALELPR
+47 TEPNPGVLELPR

-111 AEIKAQGL
+111 AEIKAQAS
-119 WKLEGLRRAN
+119 WKLEGLKRAN

-134 KHKRNNF
+134 KRKRNNF
-141 LSEAAVRAEMH
+141 LTETAVRAELR
-152 KYGLDNPQ
+152 KYGLDNPK
-160 TLQKKLKA
+160 TLQKKLKE
-168 LGIDIDLEDAKA
+168 LGVNIDLEDAKA
-180 IYQIVL
+180 IYQIVV

-203 LITIYKASPSLGVF
+203 LITIYKASPSLGAF

-225 GAFLGPEAKLSLCGA
+225 GAFLGPEAKLCLSGV

-253 IYWRGKWVNPREL
+253 IYWRGKWVDPREL

-293 SLRMDMPSPA
+293 GLRMDMPSPA

-333 VGQASQVKFKPLTGK
+333 VGQASQVKFKPLTSK

-369 TGAFSIIKT
+369 AGAFSIIKT

-504 APVSAPN
+504 APVSATN

-567 IKRTPVAEPVYR
+567 IKRTPVAEPAYR

-593 PSPRQAA
+593 PTPRQA
-600 PSQPQAHTPPQ
+600 PSQPHTPPQ
-611 AAPSQPQATP
+611 ATPSQPTEP
-621 RQAASQPGP
+621 SRPGSQ
-630 QPKPSPSPGPSPSP
+630 PSPSPGPSPSP
-644 DPGPSPSPGP
+644 DPGPQPRPGP
-654 QPKPSPS
+654 N
-661 PSPTTGPSPNKPTPH
+661 PNKPTPH

>member
-38 ANGAYKVAR
+38 ANSAYKVAR
-47 AEPNPGALELPR
+47 TEPNPGLLELPR

-74 RLPPELDA
+74 QLPPGLDA

-92 SQCETNAD
+92 GQCETNAD

-111 AEIKAQGL
+111 AEIKAQAS
-119 WKLEGLRRAN
+119 WKLEGLKRAN

-134 KHKRNNF
+134 KRKRNNF
-141 LSEAAVRAEMH
+141 LTETAVRAELR
-152 KYGLDNPQ
+152 KYGLDNPK
-160 TLQKKLKA
+160 TLQKKLKE
-168 LGIDIDLEDAKA
+168 LGVNIDLEDAKA
-180 IYQIVL
+180 IYQIVV

-203 LITIYKASPSLGVF
+203 LITIYKASPSLGAF

-225 GAFLGPEAKLSLCGA
+225 GAFLGPEAKLCLSGV

-253 IYWRGKWVNPREL
+253 IYWRGKWVDPREL

-293 SLRMDMPSPA
+293 GLRMDMPSPA

-333 VGQASQVKFKPLTGK
+333 VGQASQVKFKPLTSK

-369 TGAFSIIKT
+369 AGAFSIIKT

-425 VAAMTKAGIKST
+425 IAAMTKAGIKST

-478 NSVIPS
+478 NSAIPS

-504 APVSAPN
+504 APVSATN

-567 IKRTPVAEPVYR
+567 IKRTPVAEPAYR

-593 PSPRQAA
+593 PTPRQA
-600 PSQPQAHTPPQ
+600 PSQPQAHTQSQ

-630 QPKPSPSPGPSPSP
+630 QPKPSPSPSPGPGPQPS
-644 DPGPSPSPGP
+644 PGPSP
-654 QPKPSPS
+654 QPSP
-661 PSPTTGPSPNKPTPH
+661 GPSPNKPTPH